1 MLEFKEIDIK
11 DYKTYY
17 EYYKNSGELSCENS
31 FLNMLIWQCGYH
43 NKNFLAICDNQLIIK
58 NGEGARE
65 SFRLPMGDDFEKG
78 MKLIEEYSG
87 NKKPRFWV
95 QEGPRYELFKEC
107 AKDYTFKENRD
118 TFDYIYLQSD
128 LSSLS
133 GKKYHSK
140 RNHIS
145 AFSKKYDWHY
155 EPINESNIEEVKK
168 CAEKWYQ
175 ENIERLD
182 HSMVCEKKG
191 IEFILQNMEEL
202 SVKGGAIFVEG
213 KVVAFT
219 LGSPITDEVFD
230 VNIEKALA
238 EFSEAYTVI
247 NREFA
252 KELSDYKYINREDD
266 LGIEGLRKA
275 KLSYKPNIILKK
287 FSCRAE
293 G

>member
-1 MLEFKEIDIK
+1 
-11 DYKTYY
+11 
-17 EYYKNSGELSCENS
+17 
-31 FLNMLIWQCGYH
+31 
-43 NKNFLAICDNQLIIK
+43 
-58 NGEGARE
+58 
-65 SFRLPMGDDFEKG
+65 
-78 MKLIEEYSG
+78 
-87 NKKPRFWV
+87 
-95 QEGPRYELFKEC
+95 
-107 AKDYTFKENRD
+107 
-118 TFDYIYLQSD
+118 
-128 LSSLS
+128 
-133 GKKYHSK
+133 
-140 RNHIS
+140 
-145 AFSKKYDWHY
+145 
-155 EPINESNIEEVKK
+155 
-168 CAEKWYQ
+168 
-175 ENIERLD
+175 
-182 HSMVCEKKG
+182 MVCEKKG

-202 SVKGGAIFVEG
+202 SVKGGAIFVAG

-275 KLSYKPNIILKK
+275 KLSYKPHIILKK